1 MYPWN
6 VQSKSTSV
14 SRSQSPLRTK
24 LLYFVRWH
32 MRTSAQHP
40 SNSQDGGPWE
50 VIQFP
55 RFERQKV
62 FYFYFSNL
70 KSKDKSKVRKQRTRR
85 SARLV
90 LVAEVLKI
98 VLGFKKSTEQV
109 IRNLLIQELGIWKP
123 WLYMKL
129 KTPSILSLF
138 SFMMSAWNLTIY
150 GLLRAPR

>member
-1 MYPWN
+1 
-6 VQSKSTSV
+6 
-14 SRSQSPLRTK
+14 
-24 LLYFVRWH
+24 

-98 VLGFKKSTEQV
+98 VLGFK
-109 IRNLLIQELGIWKP
+109 QEYRAGYQKLVDSGTG
-123 WLYMKL
+123 YMKAMVVHEIEN
-129 KTPSILSLF
+129 SFHFVSLF
-138 SFMMSAWNLTIY
+138 FHDVCMEPNHLWAPPSTPVTTYFVQLSCRFMY
-150 GLLRAPR
+150 